1 MAENSYQGFEILK
14 HQTKMRVRMYSR
26 IVIFCLLLQPLVFL
40 ALIHLK
46 LNFAFE
52 MVPAPHR
59 ELAWKWPVARLE
71 RALSRDGT
79 FLLHS
84 EELPHWWSGAQEK
97 VVKVRAEKLVRLP
110 YSSVFTSREA
120 HWGLALFLSFAV
132 WPFWFALRYFQR
144 RLLRRIRN
152 SRLSKVGIPR
162 LTKAVKILSGWC
174 CWPWLGEQLRTLSAR
189 IGRTKFVGSV
199 LFLGAKWGAA
209 LGDSVAV
216 SRAASLLA
224 ALRTRANSWRGTVAV
239 CLLLQLFFLVLLF
252 QVRLNVGFDMVP
264 APHRE
269 LALKWPVARLQQ
281 AIGWN
286 GKFRL
291 HSEEEKHWWNGRR
304 AKVAVVGAR
313 ELVRL
318 PYPLV
323 FSSPEAHW
331 LRAVEL
337 SFLSWL
343 VLPAVLWKSRRVA
356 RKMDADQHIRGA
368 QICSEEELAEICGDG
383 ILYIGGIRISEALS
397 RRHILIVGQSGSGK
411 SNLTLQHLT
420 TIRHAKRRVIAND
433 FKGNLVERFY
443 RPGCDLIL
451 NPLDAR
457 GVGWTLFNDIESML
471 DLAAIVGILIPLGKG
486 TELFWNSA
494 ARDVL
499 RGVMAYCYKFG
510 TRTNRDLCRALT
522 SSIAEIAEMCR
533 ATEAGRAGY
542 RYLQD
547 SNAKI
552 AEDIIA
558 VLTSHVNWLEYAP
571 DGDFS
576 LRRWVETPGD
586 VTIFVTSLDEASDI
600 MKPYLSLVTELAAKR
615 LLSLPEIEDPGNSI
629 YLLLD
634 ELGNMHRLPSVKRLL
649 TAGRSKGVVVE
660 VGIQDLASVVSVY
673 GPEDTKT
680 IINNCGSKMIMNLG
694 ESEVAE
700 LCSDLCGDEDF
711 WQVSTSYSIDPDAKK
726 VTENHSRQ
734 QKTRRVV
741 TSTQLRRLKVG
752 QGYFMFPGG
761 NPAMIEV
768 PWAKENKHPVCHAKF
783 ELRAGLSMEDL
794 KIRNIEI
801 TAAAKEAMRG
811 DLPKELE
818 KLHDQNAPE
827 RKQHWAEPD
836 EALGADQALS
846 IDFRHEFTGEK

>member
-14 HQTKMRVRMYSR
+14 HQAKMRNRMYR
-26 IVIFCLLLQPLVFL
+26 QIGVFCLLLQPLVFL
-40 ALIHLK
+40 ALIHFRV
-46 LNFAFE
+46 NFAFE

-59 ELAWKWPVARLE
+59 ELAWKWPVARLD
-71 RALSRDGT
+71 RALSRDGI

-84 EELPHWWSGAQEK
+84 EELPHWWSGAQAK
-97 VVKVRAEKLVRLP
+97 VVKVRAEKLVTLP
-110 YSSVFTSREA
+110 YSSVYNSREA
-120 HWGLALFLSFAV
+120 HWGWALLLSCAA
-132 WPFWFALRYFQR
+132 WPFWFASRYFQR
-144 RLLRRIRN
+144 RLMRRIRRGRLFKG
-152 SRLSKVGIPR
+152 RLSW
-162 LTKAVKILSGWC
+162 LTRAVETLTGLP
-174 CWPWLGEQLRTLSAR
+174 CWSWLGERLRTLSAW
-189 IGRTKFVGSV
+189 IGGTKFGTFV
-199 LFLGAKWGAA
+199 LVFGAKRAA
-209 LGDSVAV
+209 VFRNSVAV
-216 SRAASLLA
+216 SRAAFLLA
-224 ALRTRANSWRGTVAV
+224 ALRTRANSWRGTVAG
-239 CLLLQLFFLVLLF
+239 CLLLHLVFLSLLLHLRV
-252 QVRLNVGFDMVP
+252 QVGFDMVP

-269 LALKWPVARLQQ
+269 LAMKWPVARLEQ
-281 AIGWN
+281 AIGRN

-291 HSEEEKHWWNGRR
+291 HSEEEKHWWNGKR
-304 AKVAVVGAR
+304 AKIVVVGAR

-318 PYPLV
+318 PYRQV

-331 LRAVEL
+331 LGAVGL

-343 VLPAVLWKSRRVA
+343 VFPAVLWKSRSVA
-356 RKMDADQHIRGA
+356 RRMEADQHIRGA
-368 QICSEEELAEICGDG
+368 QVCSEEELAEICKDG
-383 ILYIGGIRISEALS
+383 ILYIGMIRISEMIS

-411 SNLTLQHLT
+411 SNLTFLHIKA
-420 TIRHAKRRVIAND
+420 IRHAKRRVVAND
-433 FKGNLVERFY
+433 FKGNLVERCY
-443 RPGCDLIL
+443 RPECDLIL

-457 GVGWTLFNDIESML
+457 GVGWTLFNDIETML
-471 DLAAIVGILIPLGKG
+471 DLAAIVGILVPLGKG
-486 TELFWNSA
+486 TEIFWNSA

-499 RGVMAYCYKFG
+499 RGVIAYCYKFG
-510 TRTNRDLCRALT
+510 ERTNRDLCRALT
-522 SSIAEIAEMCR
+522 SSIEEIAEMCR

-547 SNAKI
+547 SCAKL

-558 VLTSHVNWLEYAP
+558 VLTTHVNWLEFAP

-576 LRRWVETPGD
+576 LRRWVEKPGD
-586 VTIFVTSLDEASDI
+586 VTIFITSLDEAADI

-615 LLSLPEIEDPGNSI
+615 LLSLQEIEDPDNTI

-700 LCSDLCGDEDF
+700 ICSDLCGDEDV
-711 WQVSTSYSIDPDAKK
+711 WQSSVSYSIDPDAKK

-741 TSTQLRRLKVG
+741 TSTELRRLHVG

-761 NPAMIEV
+761 NPAPVEV
-768 PWAKENKHPVCHAKF
+768 PWGKENQHPVCNEKF
-783 ELRAGLSMEDL
+783 QLRAGLSMEDL
-794 KIRNIEI
+794 KVRNKEI
-801 TAAAKEAMRG
+801 TDAAKEAMRG
-811 DLPKELE
+811 EVPKQLE
-818 KLHDQNAPE
+818 KLHEQNAPE

-836 EALGADQALS
+836 EALEADQVLCKNYTQ
-846 IDFRHEFTGEK
+846 EVTGEE